1 MNELAE
7 KSTVSR
13 AVQWESSSGRLEI
26 RLWDTFSSEQ
36 VQVFR
41 KVQFDEENQVP
52 IKGPSKLVNENLG
65 VNPSDPISK
74 VTADCGRNPVSQQP
88 DFENLIFH
96 FPFS

>member
-1 MNELAE
+1 MARDDYLTWMNELAE

-41 KVQFDEENQVP
+41 KVQIYWENQVT
-52 IKGPSKLVNENLG
+52 IKCP
-65 VNPSDPISK
+65 
-74 VTADCGRNPVSQQP
+74 
-88 DFENLIFH
+88 FESFE
-96 FPFS
+96 